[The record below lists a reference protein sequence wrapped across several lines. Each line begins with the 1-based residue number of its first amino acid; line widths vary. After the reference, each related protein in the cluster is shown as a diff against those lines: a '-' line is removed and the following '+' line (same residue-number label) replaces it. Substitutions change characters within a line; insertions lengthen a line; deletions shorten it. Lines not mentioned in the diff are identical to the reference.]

1 MSVENWSG
9 CMKDKLIESAVT
21 AGSFMIIDKLYYKSP
36 LGMEWKRGG
45 LSFVASYLSEFG
57 SDMIAPKLGSS
68 GYMADKTYLQPVVS
82 GALCVGGEFL
92 FSMQNQGVLYPFLFQ
107 IGAQALG
114 SYLSPPFVKDDL
126 TKLTNATSFFYL
138 IDVFAR

>member
-9 CMKDKLIESAVT
+9 SMKDKLIESAVT
-21 AGSFMIIDKLYYKSP
+21 AGSFMIIYKLYYKSP
-36 LGMEWKRGG
+36 MGREWEKGG

-68 GYMADKTYLQPVVS
+68 GYMAEKTYFQPVVS
-82 GALCVGGEFL
+82 GALYVGGEYL

-114 SYLSPPFVKDDL
+114 SYQSPPSLKMIL
-126 TKLTNATSFFYL
+126 PN
-138 IDVFAR
+138 

>member
-9 CMKDKLIESAVT
+9 SMKDKLIESAVT
-21 AGSFMIIDKLYYKSP
+21 AGSFMVIDKLYYKSP
-36 LGMEWKRGG
+36 MGMEWKKGG

-68 GYMADKTYLQPVVS
+68 GYMAEKTYLQPVVS
-82 GALCVGGEFL
+82 GALYVGGEYL

-107 IGAQALG
+107 VGAQVLG
-114 SYLSPPFVKDDL
+114 DYLSPPLLKM
-126 TKLTNATSFFYL
+126 
-138 IDVFAR
+138 I